1 MNRRTFREEL
11 GQLRHHRAFRIPPPT
26 WDEPV
31 MAQLAALL
39 DSPRPPEPLDEKSLA
54 TAATHLWRAERR
66 LAAPGADAAG
76 RQTARHL
83 RTTRAALAEAGLVL
97 QDHDGEAF
105 HSGRSIEVLLFQD
118 DPSLSAETVLETV
131 RPSIYLRERHIQ
143 LGQVIVGRPTRED
156 LRNGHA

>member
-1 MNRRTFREEL
+1 
-11 GQLRHHRAFRIPPPT
+11 
-26 WDEPV
+26 
-31 MAQLAALL
+31 
-39 DSPRPPEPLDEKSLA
+39 
-54 TAATHLWRAERR
+54 
-66 LAAPGADAAG
+66 